1 MASLNALICVRALC
15 SIRATQCLIS
25 FKRTSN
31 VNDRFLHLLNTLKY
45 GSSLLVISVG
55 AYPQIMGL
63 SKVRA
68 DKSNFFLLC
77 AVFNS
82 MYSFLWDVIMDWGL
96 GQPNLPK
103 RVMFLRHQLL
113 YKPQRLYYLV
123 IAVDFAL
130 RIAWVT
136 KWWDWEHY
144 GVDFKMVSQLAE
156 VVRRCIWNNVRVE
169 WQCLKL
175 EILGSK
181 KLSEDSMELEQNMEQ
196 MPLMDEDS
204 DEDCSDGAKP
214 SKPLHS
220 FVRVSTQF
228 KNEKRSDREDN
239 GDDEDDEDEDVD
251 TAVDGGGHAPQ
262 RKHTDEMITPAAIT
276 VATFVGTTQVTVIDA
291 ATTTHQRKGMSPN
304 PSFAGEEE
312 ALQSL
317 STPGSGTHIV

>member
-1 MASLNALICVRALC
+1 MPQQVLTRVAVVCL

-103 RVMFLRHQLL
+103 RVIFLRHQLL

-123 IAVDFAL
+123 IAADFAL

-196 MPLMDEDS
+196 MPLMDDDS
-204 DEDCSDGAKP
+204 DDDNNGAKP

-220 FVRVSTQF
+220 FVRVSTH
-228 KNEKRSDREDN
+228 EKRSDHEDN
-239 GDDEDDEDEDVD
+239 NDDNDDDDSD
-251 TAVDGGGHAPQ
+251 TAVDGGHAPQ
-262 RKHTDEMITPAAIT
+262 RKHTDEMISSAAIT
-276 VATFVGTTQVTVIDA
+276 VATFVGSTQVTVLDA

-317 STPGSGTHIV
+317 STPGSSHIV